1 MLQALIRIAAL
12 LCLALA
18 ALLLTVDAREYPGI
32 SRPAFRAL
40 AFGALP
46 LLVIGVINLRALTA
60 GRIWRVGT
68 LACNVVLLGIAIR
81 MVNRGAAPFA
91 WLLLGVSALLVA
103 GSAAL
108 LRPTADALPAEEGRH
123 PA

>member
-1 MLQALIRIAAL
+1 MLHALIRVAVV

-18 ALLLTVDAREYPGI
+18 ALLLAVDAREYPGL

-40 AFGALP
+40 TFGTLP

-68 LACNVVLLGIAIR
+68 LACNVVLLGITAR

-91 WLLLGVSALLVA
+91 WLLLGVSVLLVA
-103 GSAAL
+103 GS
-108 LRPTADALPAEEGRH
+108 
-123 PA
+123 